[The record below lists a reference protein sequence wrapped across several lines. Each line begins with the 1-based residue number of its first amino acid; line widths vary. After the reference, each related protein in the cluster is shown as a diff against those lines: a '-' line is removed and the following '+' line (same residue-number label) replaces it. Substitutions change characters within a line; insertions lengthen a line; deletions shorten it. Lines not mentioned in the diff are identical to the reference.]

1 MARYEIE
8 IWDKSGKPV
17 ADIRPICS
25 NLQWSKTLNGSET
38 LGFTVDLKRFESIL
52 EAVGYK
58 NDPFGFMEV
67 GRCDVRVKRDGV
79 YILGANIYR
88 FDYTS
93 SYNSVTMRV
102 ECVGYLNYYKT
113 QYISGEYRNTPQ
125 QDILWNVI
133 DQCNQKTGG
142 DYGVRRGTHKG
153 GTTNRDRKYER
164 KEVANLIQQMSE
176 VIGGCDFDFTP
187 DKKFNTYE
195 TKGNYLPSIRLEY
208 PGNIQSFNFSRTL
221 NKVAN
226 YIYGIGSGNGDAAV
240 QSWAEDT
247 DSEDY
252 LYRRE
257 MVAIW
262 NSVTEQETLDE
273 HTDSALRAA
282 KGIIELP
289 NITLRD
295 NVLDVSAVDVGDTIH
310 VKLGGALSLEHIDGD
325 YRIQTISCN
334 VDENDSEEV
343 TIGFDNY
350 DIDDIIH
357 NQETTE
363 DSIDG

>member
-1 MARYEIE
+1 MSKYSIE
-8 IWDKSGKPV
+8 IWDKEGKPV

-67 GRCDVRVKRDGV
+67 GRHDIRLKRDGK

-102 ECVGYLNYYKT
+102 ECVGYLNFYKT
-113 QYISGEYRNTPQ
+113 QYISAEYRNTKQ
-125 QDILWNVI
+125 EDILWDVI
-133 DQCNQKTGG
+133 DKCNQKTGG
-142 DYGVRRGTHKG
+142 DYGIRRGTHKG
-153 GTTNRDRKYER
+153 SSTRRDRKYER
-164 KEVANLIQQMSE
+164 KEVANLIQQMSD
-176 VIGGCDFDFTP
+176 VINGCDFEFTP
-187 DKKFNTYE
+187 DKLFNTYQ
-195 TKGNYLPSIRLEY
+195 TKGSYLPSIRLEY
-208 PGNIQSFNFSRTL
+208 PGNIQAFNFSRTL
-221 NKVAN
+221 DKVAN
-226 YIYGIGSGNGDAAV
+226 YIYGIGSGNGDTAV
-240 QSWAEDT
+240 RSWAENT

-257 MVAIW
+257 MVAMW

-273 HTDSALRAA
+273 HTDAAMRAA
-282 KGIIELP
+282 SEIIELP
-289 NITLRD
+289 NITLRND
-295 NVLDVSAVDVGDTIH
+295 VLDLSEVDVGDTIK
-310 VKLGGALSLEHIDGD
+310 VKLGGALSLAHVDGD
-325 YRIQTISCN
+325 YRIQTITCR

-343 TIGFDNY
+343 ALNFDNY

-357 NQETTE
+357 NQESTE
-363 DSIDG
+363 DLPDE